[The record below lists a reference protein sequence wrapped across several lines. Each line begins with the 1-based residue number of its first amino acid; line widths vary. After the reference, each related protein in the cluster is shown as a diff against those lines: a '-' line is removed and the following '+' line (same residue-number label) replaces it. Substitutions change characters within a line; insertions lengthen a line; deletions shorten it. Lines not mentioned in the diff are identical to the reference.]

1 MPSSATDVS
10 QPATPQDRI
19 AWIDASAGV
28 AGDMLLGALVDAGA
42 SLDIVRAAVE
52 AVIPGTVRIT
62 AADTT
67 RAGMRALK
75 VGVELTGPDQ
85 PHRPWAEI
93 RRLLASADLADT
105 VGRRAFSAFEAL
117 ARVEARVHGV
127 EVDEV
132 RFHEVGAWDSIAD
145 VVGVC
150 AALDDLGVS
159 EVVVSAIAVGSG
171 SVRGSH
177 GLVPVPVPAVLGL
190 TVGWVVEAVGEG
202 ELATPTGVALLTTSA
217 TRQGPL
223 PSMEVAA
230 VGVGAGTRD
239 VDGRA
244 NVVRVVVG
252 SREPQWDEHPTTDV
266 AAGSSASGDEGLD
279 KSLMVVLEANV
290 DDLDPRVWPSVLT
303 ALLDHGA
310 ADAWLTP
317 IVMKKG
323 RPAHTLS
330 VLTQPGG
337 AARLRDLVLART
349 STIGV
354 RQSRVSR
361 WALPRSWVDVDVDGQ
376 RVAVKVAH
384 RNGQI
389 ITATPEFSAV
399 EAAAAA
405 LDRPVRDVLATA
417 VAAAVDA
424 GLVPGGDAPSGDA

>member
-1 MPSSATDVS
+1 MPSGVTEVR
-10 QPATPQDRI
+10 QPATPHDRT

-42 SLDIVRAAVE
+42 SLEVVRSAVE

-67 RAGMRALK
+67 RAGMRAVN

-85 PHRPWAEI
+85 PHRAWAEI
-93 RRLLASADLADT
+93 RRLLASADLTDT
-105 VGRRAFSAFEAL
+105 VGRRAHSAFEAL
-117 ARVEARVHGV
+117 ACVEARVHAV

-159 EVVVSAIAVGSG
+159 EVVVSSIAVGSG

-177 GLVPVPVPAVLGL
+177 GLVAVPVPAVLGL
-190 TVGWVVEAVGEG
+190 TIGWVVEAVGEG
-202 ELATPTGVALLTTSA
+202 ELATPTGVALLTTLA

-223 PSMEVAA
+223 PRMEVSA
-230 VGVGAGTRD
+230 VGVGAGTKE

-252 SREPQWDEHPTTDV
+252 SREPDWHEHPATDL
-266 AAGSSASGDEGLD
+266 APGSSAMGDEGLD
-279 KSLMVVLEANV
+279 ESLLVVLEANV
-290 DDLDPRVWPSVLT
+290 DDLDPRVWPSVLM
-303 ALLDHGA
+303 ALLDNGA

-323 RPAHTLS
+323 RPAHVLS
-330 VLTQPGG
+330 VLATPAD

-354 RQSRVSR
+354 RQSRVRR

-376 RVAVKVAH
+376 RVAVKLAH
-384 RNGQI
+384 RNGRI
-389 ITATPEFSAV
+389 ITVTPEFSAV

-405 LDRPVRDVLATA
+405 LDRPVRDVLASA

-424 GLVPGGDAPSGDA
+424 GLVPGGAAPAGGA